1 MNLFRR
7 SPLQTHRVSG
17 DGRGWVDTVAVPLFA
32 ANASIYVAI
41 SPLRDGLFGKSVSCQ
56 IGLCIPLPSDKAG
69 LLLASFRFSS
79 RAWNQ
84 YLLITGYFR
93 HIVHVDIDKN
103 RVLPLTHGP
112 YEVNRLLHWDQLDNW
127 M

>member
-56 IGLCIPLPSDKAG
+56 IGLCVPLRVTR
-69 LLLASFRFSS
+69 LACCSPPFAF
-79 RAWNQ
+79 
-84 YLLITGYFR
+84 
-93 HIVHVDIDKN
+93 
-103 RVLPLTHGP
+103 PLALEINTS
-112 YEVNRLLHWDQLDNW
+112 
-127 M
+127 

>member
-41 SPLRDGLFGKSVSCQ
+41 VGHPNCIIRMKDLLCEVPKRTENRNKCQLKKISCSMRLQ
-56 IGLCIPLPSDKAG
+56 FASNAVCNSRNIFISHKTYAKNIYIIKLKLYATNIS
-69 LLLASFRFSS
+69 SFR
-79 RAWNQ
+79 RLN
-84 YLLITGYFR
+84 
-93 HIVHVDIDKN
+93 N
-103 RVLPLTHGP
+103 R
-112 YEVNRLLHWDQLDNW
+112 
-127 M
+127 